1 MTRKNDTFEVANM
14 EDYLIYCQSVFQEVP
29 DGISIFDSEGS
40 HLWCNDAALA
50 IFGYSNQNEVK
61 GMRNSTF
68 IHPDNREGEMEIFHR
83 VIAGENIL
91 LRDTTLEAFR
101 KDGSTFQAHIK
112 STPIY
117 LDGKF
122 IGYQSLTRDITR
134 LKETEYRLKDS
145 LSAVELLTNLIQHDL
160 RNDLQIVE
168 SALGAALMI
177 IEETAAD
184 PTNYIT
190 IAKSGLHRMNDLLAL
205 LTPSHFDGPECLE
218 ELIEERLCQTKEMH
232 PDIKATLLKPV
243 SLKTVK
249 LSERTLLAFVFDNLF
264 RNAVK
269 YAGPDASIIVKIDQ
283 IDHTTQIE
291 IADNGPGIPVDVREI
306 LFEKGTTTMGSGL
319 GLYFC
324 RRIVESYN
332 GKIRLLENS
341 TLSAGAVFGIT
352 LPLQIQDL

>member
-1 MTRKNDTFEVANM
+1 M
-14 EDYLIYCQSVFQEVP
+14 
-29 DGISIFDSEGS
+29 
-40 HLWCNDAALA
+40 
-50 IFGYSNQNEVK
+50 
-61 GMRNSTF
+61 
-68 IHPDNREGEMEIFHR
+68 
-83 VIAGENIL
+83 
-91 LRDTTLEAFR
+91 
-101 KDGSTFQAHIK
+101 
-112 STPIY
+112 
-117 LDGKF
+117 
-122 IGYQSLTRDITR
+122 
-134 LKETEYRLKDS
+134 KETEYRLKDS